1 MLFDFHN
8 YLSKQSRKELNNF
21 IQACY
26 DKVTRIVSSYYSNSF
41 SRGENP
47 SNLYSKDNSV
57 DTMQSSAKEKVEGYV
72 IQKAIVKRF
81 ELIEDGKQTLR
92 INSKD
97 GEGAN

>member
-1 MLFDFHN
+1 MVLYN
-8 YLSKQSRKELNNF
+8 IYLSKQSRKELNNF

-26 DKVTRIVSSYYSNSF
+26 DKVTRIVSNYYSNSS
-41 SRGENP
+41 SREENP
-47 SNLYSKDNSV
+47 PHLYSKDNSV